1 MCGIFGVGVKN
12 STVDKAL
19 LVQAIRRLRH
29 RGPDDSGVWLNGHVG
44 LAHAR
49 LAIHDLSSDG
59 RQPMLSANGRWVVVF
74 NGEIYN
80 FTSLR
85 TELTQQHGVIFNS
98 ESDTEVLVNAIDTW
112 GMSQTLLRLVG
123 MFAFA
128 AYDSVTKQLYLAR
141 DRFGEKPLY
150 YGSQNGTFAFSS
162 ELKALKLLSAVGWDF
177 DVDRDTLATYMRLSY
192 VPAPYSIYQHI
203 YKLKP
208 GHYVCYADG
217 EVGVPIPYW
226 SARDHLS
233 VGSFS
238 GSYSDA
244 VNELDRRLTATVGL
258 QMASDVPLGAF
269 LSGGVDS
276 SSVVALMQAQSTDKI
291 NTFSIGSHNKEYDE
305 SAYAIDVAKHLGTN
319 HTNYFVENSDYLGI
333 VPRLADIYD
342 EPFADSSQIPTLLVS
357 QIAKQAVTVSLT
369 GDSGDELFGGYN
381 RYFLADKI
389 KRHVIDRQLIRW
401 LVSASPQMVFKVAG
415 KWSKRYRLLH
425 DKLIKLQRILQHGG
439 ASAQYLYL
447 SLCSQILNPNEV
459 VLQGQERWMLEE
471 SGLSQVDSLSFT
483 EWMMFVDSQTYMT
496 DDILAKVDRAA
507 MAVSLETRVP
517 FLDHSLY
524 EFAWSLPLP
533 YKIHQGV
540 GKRVLRDVLYRYVP
554 KALIE
559 RPKMGFCIP
568 MDQWLRTELRD
579 WAAALLDPSKL
590 VQQGYLNVDAV
601 QTLWRQ
607 HQSGRHNWQGALWTI
622 LMFQSWLG

>member
-1 MCGIFGVGVKN
+1 MILNGWFYMCGIFGVGVKN

-226 SARDHLS
+226 SAR
-233 VGSFS
+233 
-238 GSYSDA
+238 
-244 VNELDRRLTATVGL
+244 
-258 QMASDVPLGAF
+258 
-269 LSGGVDS
+269 
-276 SSVVALMQAQSTDKI
+276 
-291 NTFSIGSHNKEYDE
+291 
-305 SAYAIDVAKHLGTN
+305 
-319 HTNYFVENSDYLGI
+319 
-333 VPRLADIYD
+333 
-342 EPFADSSQIPTLLVS
+342 
-357 QIAKQAVTVSLT
+357 
-369 GDSGDELFGGYN
+369 
-381 RYFLADKI
+381 
-389 KRHVIDRQLIRW
+389 
-401 LVSASPQMVFKVAG
+401 
-415 KWSKRYRLLH
+415 
-425 DKLIKLQRILQHGG
+425 
-439 ASAQYLYL
+439 
-447 SLCSQILNPNEV
+447 
-459 VLQGQERWMLEE
+459 
-471 SGLSQVDSLSFT
+471 
-483 EWMMFVDSQTYMT
+483 
-496 DDILAKVDRAA
+496 
-507 MAVSLETRVP
+507 
-517 FLDHSLY
+517 
-524 EFAWSLPLP
+524 
-533 YKIHQGV
+533 
-540 GKRVLRDVLYRYVP
+540 
-554 KALIE
+554 
-559 RPKMGFCIP
+559 
-568 MDQWLRTELRD
+568 
-579 WAAALLDPSKL
+579 
-590 VQQGYLNVDAV
+590 
-601 QTLWRQ
+601 
-607 HQSGRHNWQGALWTI
+607 
-622 LMFQSWLG
+622 